1 MIEFLKSWT
10 INIATLVILI
20 ALIEIIMPSGKLKKI
35 ISLVAGF
42 ILIIA
47 IITPLLSLL
56 KKGDELKDIQITQTA
71 FLNQKDLE
79 ASSSNMSKKQS
90 AQIISTYKNK
100 LVRDIEDNVRS
111 LNKVSDAKAEVIVE
125 EHPDSKDFGMI
136 KRIVINVKN
145 TEASNADKPVISIKK
160 IEIGG
165 NKEKE
170 TNTLEEVPAEL
181 SSEVRSKLMKLYNVS
196 SDQVAVG
203 KL

>member
-20 ALIEIIMPSGKLKKI
+20 ALLEIIMPSGKLKKI

-47 IITPLLSLL
+47 IITPLLSFL

-125 EHPDSKDFGMI
+125 ENPDSKDFGMI
-136 KRIVINVKN
+136 KRIVINVKKK
-145 TEASNADKPVISIKK
+145 EASNADKPVISIEK
-160 IEIGG
+160 IQIGG

-170 TNTLEEVPAEL
+170 TNTFEEVPAEL